1 MTREQDYAAMR
12 RELEDAAIDHLREQ
26 QAAVIALHGG
36 LDAWHAACRRRRAAD
51 PDHRLA
57 RVVLRLIRNGH
68 LMNGFDEA
76 RLRAD
81 RQLSAYFQSVA
92 EAGPIAWMEERRRIR
107 QVLRDA
113 TEQTHDY
120 GDRYPALDIEAVKE
134 LMPTWRA
141 WGQILGEVAS
151 LAGC

>member
-1 MTREQDYAAMR
+1 MEWHRNS
-12 RELEDAAIDHLREQ
+12 
-26 QAAVIALHGG
+26 
-36 LDAWHAACRRRRAAD
+36 LDAWHEACRRRRAAD

-68 LMNGFDEA
+68 LMNGFDTE

-81 RQLSAYFQSVA
+81 PQLWAYFRSVT
-92 EAGPIAWMEERRRIR
+92 EAGPMAWVEERRRIR

-113 TEQTHDY
+113 AEQAHDH

-134 LMPTWRA
+134 LMPIWRA
-141 WGQILGEVAS
+141 WGQVVIESKMGRQLGA
-151 LAGC
+151 LAP